1 MNLKALR
8 YAVEV
13 ARVGSFTLAAQRL
26 HIAQSALSMA
36 ISRLESE
43 LGVPLFNRV
52 GKRISLTAEGGRFL
66 ERVGHLLQG
75 LNVARQ
81 ELTDLS
87 QLQVGEVRLGFAPM
101 FGMGRLPDWLEGFHA
116 SYPGVM
122 LTAIEG
128 GGQEVSRRLDARE
141 IDLGLMDSRRIR
153 EDWESVSVDAD
164 ELLICVSAEH
174 ELAKYQSVQPNDLQG
189 LKMVVLDE
197 RFAQRVML
205 DEYCKPR
212 KLEYQVT
219 LQSNDAPLIVQ
230 GAQRGLGATTLFR
243 SNLHAAPGLVGVSF
257 DPPQKL
263 NFSLCWRAG
272 EYLSLANRRFVEFV
286 KAYIDEQ
293 SKVSGMTSSSI

>member
-13 ARVGSFTLAAQRL
+13 ARVGSFTVAAQRL
-26 HIAQSALSMA
+26 YIAQSALSMA

-116 SYPGVM
+116 LYPGVL

-141 IDLGLMDSRRIR
+141 IDLGLMDSRRVR
-153 EDWESVSVDAD
+153 EHWESVPVDSD
-164 ELLICVSAEH
+164 ELLICVRPDH
-174 ELAKYQSVQPNDLQG
+174 DLAGRQCVQPEDLQG
-189 LKMVVLDE
+189 LKMAVLDE

-212 KLEYQVT
+212 KLEYPVA
-219 LQSNDAPLIVQ
+219 LQSNDAPLIIQ
-230 GAQRGLGATTLFR
+230 GSQRGLGATTLFR
-243 SNLHAAPGLVGVSF
+243 SNLHAAPGLVGVPF
-257 DPPQKL
+257 NPPQRL
-263 NFSLCWRAG
+263 HFSLCWRAG

-286 KAYIDEQ
+286 KEFSRDQVQAH
-293 SKVSGMTSSSI
+293 KATS